1 LSHDR
6 LADYETCPLK
16 YHFIKVLAVHPI
28 LTLDHRVNFGNAI
41 HQAVAFALERYRQGE
56 PPTFDQTADVFRAN
70 WRSEGYR
77 SEEHARRRFE
87 QGVEALRAFLVREV
101 EGREPPSDVERA
113 FRIRLEDVVVTGRMD
128 RVDEGPE
135 GTVIAD
141 YKTSE
146 LESEDEMGE
155 KAEENARQSLQLSVY
170 ALAHRE
176 MTGRAPDR
184 VELRYVLSGAVGSS
198 TRSEEKLERTRERI
212 LAIAESVRAGD
223 FRARPS
229 EHNCSIC
236 ACRPICSES
245 AV

>member
-1 LSHDR
+1 
-6 LADYETCPLK
+6 
-16 YHFIKVLAVHPI
+16 VLAIHPI
-28 LTLDHRVNFGNAI
+28 LTLDHRVNFGNAV

-56 PPTFDQTADVFRAN
+56 PPTFDQTIAVFRAN
-70 WRSEGYR
+70 WRNEGYR
-77 SEEHARRRFE
+77 SEEHARRRFD

-101 EGREPPSDVERA
+101 EGREPPTDVERV
-113 FRIRLEDVVVTGRMD
+113 FRIRLGDVIVRGRMD
-128 RVDEGPE
+128 RVDEDHGE
-135 GTVIAD
+135 VVIAD

-146 LESEDEMGE
+146 LESDDEMGD

-198 TRSEEKLERTRERI
+198 TRSEEKLERTRDRI

-229 EHNCSIC
+229 ERSCSIC
-236 ACRPICSES
+236 ACRPICRES